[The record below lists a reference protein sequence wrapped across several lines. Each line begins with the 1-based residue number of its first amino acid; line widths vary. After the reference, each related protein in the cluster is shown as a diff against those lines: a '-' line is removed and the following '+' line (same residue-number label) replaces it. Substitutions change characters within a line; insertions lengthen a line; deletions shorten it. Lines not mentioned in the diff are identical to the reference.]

1 MLDKIV
7 RGYNGVINT
16 IIVLLLLP
24 VILVGSIG
32 LGIYW
37 LIYFPIWRWKWNRNR
52 RNRKVQK

>member
-7 RGYNGVINT
+7 RGYNGLINT

-24 VILVGSIG
+24 IVGMATFLFG
-32 LGIYW
+32 VYW
-37 LIYFPIWRWKWNRNR
+37 IIYFPIWRWKWNRDR